1 MRLTKMKIIT
11 RVYPLLFSCLL
22 LAACGT
28 RRVHIDNGQP
38 QEKGTIA
45 PVTVTTDNDQETHV
59 KQEAKK
65 SKGERKPW
73 LWGDVEYEGI
83 PWVTNLSK
91 AHEVTQGLQN
101 RHLSVTPSHG
111 RYYDQQKE
119 TWKWQRPFLFG
130 TTEDLFTQTIVV
142 PFLIP
147 MLENAGANVF
157 VARERDWQRNEVIVD
172 NDDTAAPS
180 YEERGSSN
188 RWKDAGEKGFS
199 WKQDIY
205 RDGDNPF
212 LAGTTR
218 MARAS
223 KSANSEILYQPDF
236 PESGQY
242 AVYVSYPTLENSI
255 PDAKYTVY
263 HQGQKTVFRVN
274 QQMGGSTWVYLGTFN
289 FDKGCNQFNRVV
301 LTNESE
307 SKGYVTADA
316 VRFGGG
322 MGNVERGGSVSG
334 MPRCLEGSRYFAL
347 WSGAPY
353 SVYSYRNGT
362 DDYRDDIYSRP
373 FMTNWLAGGS
383 CYLPD
388 SIGKGVPIEL
398 SLAVHSDAGYHKD
411 YKSVYGTLS
420 ICTTDRNDGM
430 YDGGISRTASSV
442 FARALLD
449 GLQKDLDHKYG
460 QWVIRKMVDKN
471 YAESR
476 APEVPSAILETLS
489 HQSFPDMRYAQDPK
503 FRFWM
508 ARSIYKTIL
517 KFVSEAHGKS
527 YTVAPLP
534 PQNIRSEF
542 TTNNELC
549 IKWDAQHDALEKSAK
564 PHSYV
569 VYTKMGVGG
578 FDNGTLVKG
587 NQYKL
592 ILQPGIVYSFKVT
605 AVNKGG
611 ESFPTE
617 VVSALHN
624 TGASRSIMVVNGF
637 HRLSAPAVYETATE
651 QGFDFDTDPG
661 VGFGKTAGWS
671 GRQTCFDKKKI
682 GIEGP
687 GGLGFGCDEWQG
699 KFIAGND
706 FNYAYTHVEAMK
718 SMIGY
723 NISSCCSGAVD
734 AGKVDLMKYH
744 MVDYILGM
752 EKNDGNRFEQYKT
765 FTAETQNILTKYAHS
780 GGALLVSGAY
790 VGSDACS
797 QKDSLFLNDVLKVVP
812 AGSIRNPKS
821 NTINGMGTTFE
832 FFNTLNEEHYGATSV
847 DILAPVGNAYSALAY
862 DTGNS
867 AGVAYNGND
876 YHSFVLGFPFEC
888 ITSFRKRAAI
898 MKGIV
903 RFLMND

>member
-1 MRLTKMKIIT
+1 MMRMKTIIK
-11 RVYPLLFSCLL
+11 VYLISFSCLL
-22 LAACGT
+22 IASCGT
-28 RRVHIDNGQP
+28 RRVVVENTQP
-38 QEKGTIA
+38 KDDSSIS
-45 PVTVTTDNDQETHV
+45 TVSIPTERNEDAQAKHETR
-59 KQEAKK
+59 KD
-65 SKGERKPW
+65 KGERKPW
-73 LWGDVEYEGI
+73 LWGNVEYEGI

-91 AHEVTQGLQN
+91 ANVITQGLQN
-101 RHLSVTPSHG
+101 RHLSITPSHG

-130 TTEDLFTQTIVV
+130 TTEDLFTQTIVI

-172 NDDTAAPS
+172 NDDMSAP
-180 YEERGSSN
+180 YYAEIGSSYK
-188 RWKDAGEKGFS
+188 WKDASEKGFS
-199 WKQDIY
+199 WKQEIY
-205 RDGDNPF
+205 HDGDNPF

-223 KSANSEILYQPDF
+223 KSASSEIHYQPDF
-236 PESGQY
+236 PEGGRY
-242 AVYVSYPTLENSI
+242 AVYVSYPTLENSV

-263 HQGQKTVFRVN
+263 HQGQKTDFRVN
-274 QQMGGSTWVYLGTFN
+274 QQMGGSTWVYLGTFD

-307 SKGYVTADA
+307 NKGYVTADA

-322 MGNVERGGSVSG
+322 MGNVERGGSLSG
-334 MPRCLEGSRYFAL
+334 FPRCLEGSRYFAL

-353 SVYSYRNGT
+353 SVYSYRSGT

-373 FMTNWLAGGS
+373 FMTNWMAGGS

-388 SIGKGVPIEL
+388 SVGKGVPIEL
-398 SLAVHSDAGYHKD
+398 SLAIHSDAGYHKD
-411 YKSVYGTLS
+411 YKSVYGSLS
-420 ICTTDRNDGM
+420 ICTTDKNDGM
-430 YDGGISRTASSV
+430 YDGGISRMASSIL
-442 FARALLD
+442 ANSLLD

-460 QWVIRKMVDKN
+460 QWVIRKMMDKN

-476 APEVPSAILETLS
+476 APEIPSAILETLS
-489 HQSFPDMRYAQDPK
+489 HQSFPDMRYAQDPN

-517 KFVSEAHGKS
+517 KFVSESHGKN

-542 TTNNELC
+542 SSHNELC
-549 IKWDAQHDALEKSAK
+549 IRWDAQNDALEKSAK
-564 PHSYV
+564 PQSYI
-569 VYTKMGVGG
+569 VYKKMGVGG
-578 FDNGTLVKG
+578 FDNGTLVKN
-587 NQYKL
+587 NQFK
-592 ILQPGIVYSFKVT
+592 ITLQPGIVYSFKVT

-617 VVSALHN
+617 VISALHN

-637 HRLSAPAVYETATE
+637 HRLAAPAVYESASE

-661 VGFGKTAGWS
+661 VGYGKTAGWS

-687 GGLGFGCDEWQG
+687 GGLGFGSDEWQG
-699 KFIAGND
+699 MFIAGND

-723 NISSCCSGAVD
+723 NISSCCSSAVEE
-734 AGKVDLMKYH
+734 GKVDLMKYH
-744 MVDYILGM
+744 LVDYILGL
-752 EKNDGNRFEQYKT
+752 EKNDNNPFENYKT
-765 FTAETQNILTKYAHS
+765 FSEETQKILTKYTRS
-780 GGALLVSGAY
+780 GGALLVSGSY
-790 VGSDACS
+790 LGSDART
-797 QKDSLFLNDVLKVVP
+797 QKDSLFLSDVLKVTP
-812 AGSIRNPKS
+812 AGCIRNAKG

-832 FFNTLNEEHYGATSV
+832 YFNTLNEEHYGATSV
-847 DILAPVGNAYSALAY
+847 DILTPVGNAYSALAY
-862 DTGNS
+862 DSGTS

-898 MKGIV
+898 MKGII
-903 RFLMND
+903 RFLMNE